1 MQYNVFR
8 VKWSRDKN
16 WEHHSFPLNLLS
28 GADTDELD
36 MTQMSWKYEINYVK
50 TLHRNCM
57 IIIHPFY

>member
-1 MQYNVFR
+1 MQHNVFR

-36 MTQMSWKYEINYVK
+36 MTGNMRS
-50 TLHRNCM
+50 
-57 IIIHPFY
+57 IILC